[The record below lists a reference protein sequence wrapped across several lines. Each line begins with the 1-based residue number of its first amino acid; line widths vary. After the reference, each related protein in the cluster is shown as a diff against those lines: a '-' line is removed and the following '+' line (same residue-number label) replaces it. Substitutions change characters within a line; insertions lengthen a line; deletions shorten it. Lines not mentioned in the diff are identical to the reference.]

1 VQIVPINHQRILAT
15 KPAYNTKNLPHYQA
29 PARYMANGIKYH
41 MSNLKKSDNALIEV
55 GVESNYLEDQSSPD
69 NERYVFAYNVTIYNA
84 GDVAA
89 KLMTRHWII
98 TDANGNVQE
107 VHGEGVVGEKP
118 YLRPGETFEYT
129 SGTVLETPVGSMQG
143 SYQMI
148 TDNGLAFDA
157 DIPAFTLALP
167 HTLH

>member
-1 VQIVPINHQRILAT
+1 MTILGYYYSLLTALLMFPADIQTGINETHT
-15 KPAYNTKNLPHYQA
+15 
-29 PARYMANGIKYH
+29 
-41 MSNLKKSDNALIEV
+41 MSRLKEADNNLIEV
-55 GVESNYLEDQSSPD
+55 DVETNYIEEQSSPEE
-69 NERYVFAYNVTIYNA
+69 ERFVFSYNVTLYNA
-84 GDVAA
+84 GSVAA

-118 YLRPGETFEYT
+118 YLRPGESYEYT

-143 SYQMI
+143 SYQMV
-148 TDNGLAFDA
+148 TDNGIAFDA

>member
-1 VQIVPINHQRILAT
+1 
-15 KPAYNTKNLPHYQA
+15 
-29 PARYMANGIKYH
+29 
-41 MSNLKKSDNALIEV
+41 MSSLNELDDNRIEV
-55 GVESNYLEDQSSPD
+55 NVKTNYIEEQSSPEE
-69 NERYVFAYNVTIYNA
+69 ERFVFSYNITLYNA
-84 GDVAA
+84 GSVAA

-118 YLRPGETFEYT
+118 YLRPGDSFEYT

-143 SYQMI
+143 SYQMV
-148 TDNGLAFDA
+148 TDDGLAFDA
-157 DIPAFTLALP
+157 EIPPFTLALP

>member
-1 VQIVPINHQRILAT
+1 
-15 KPAYNTKNLPHYQA
+15 
-29 PARYMANGIKYH
+29 
-41 MSNLKKSDNALIEV
+41 MSTLKEVNNPLIEV
-55 GVESNYLEDQSSPD
+55 NVKTRYIEEQSSPED
-69 NERYVFAYNVTIYNA
+69 ERYVFSYNVTLHNT
-84 GDVAA
+84 GDIAA

-118 YLRPGETFEYT
+118 YLRPGESYEYT

-143 SYQMI
+143 SYQMV
-148 TDNGLAFDA
+148 TDDGLAFDA
-157 DIPAFTLALP
+157 EIPAFTLALP